1 MQTVNQ
7 DLLDAILGGTTHV
20 TRRVEIYEKDGST
33 LWLPSADVP
42 RAIDG
47 SISVDYGR
55 DERRSLDLTLDNKD
69 GVLRHDPDGFWYDK
83 IIKTYRGVRYTRPE
97 RLPRVALLWDDT
109 GDLLPLFRTFGYTN
123 VDTFPQYTGT
133 DPNLYPYLSAVKGY
147 DIVAAGVT
155 SAGSSVYGG
164 ILALVYDSGTNVFS
178 YGDKLGNYQATYT
191 APWHGAV
198 TTVGSPVSSPFIAKT
213 LGDNRFRAGWSAWTD
228 SHSIS
233 GDLLTGITNRTKSL
247 ASYLIGG
254 ATLAHVVVTYADDD
268 DTRWFHNGFKGSYHG
283 SINVQLA
290 NLVSIGLDWIE
301 AKDKEYQWETQ
312 TGEFMIDDISEDHF
326 PSHLKITGRDYTKKL
341 LSAKFAQATSFP
353 QGVSLDAT
361 VKTIATN
368 AGIRKFK
375 LGSGG
380 IPIQALA
387 TFDRT
392 TSRWEGLKGL
402 CDSHNVEIFFTP
414 DGYLATRPF
423 RDPVLSPAG
432 LTLSTDP
439 IRGNLVSYN
448 KKSSSTRIYNQVV
461 VTGDNQDDASNGIIY
476 QGIAENHNPASPTSI
491 ENLGQIITYFYT
503 SSFYTSS
510 AQCQATAEA
519 MLKIKSLE
527 DFQLGFSSVLFP
539 WLEAGEVVDFQDPK
553 PGVDEPTRFLLIS
566 FELPM
571 ALGPMSAN
579 AKRVTIIGA
588 ANTPV
593 DQGDEEAA

>member
-1 MQTVNQ
+1 MQTVSQ
-7 DLLDAILGGTTHV
+7 DLLDAILGGTTYV
-20 TRRVEIYEKDGST
+20 TRRVEIYEKDAET

-47 SISVDYGR
+47 SISVDYSR

-83 IIKTYRGVRYTRPE
+83 IIKTHRGVKYTRPD

-123 VDTFPQYTGT
+123 VDTFPAYAGT
-133 DPNLYPYLSAVKGY
+133 DPNLYPYLSQVKGY

-155 SAGSSVYGG
+155 TVGKSVYGG
-164 ILALVYDSGTNVFS
+164 ILALVFDAGTNVFS
-178 YGDKLGNYQATYT
+178 HGDKLGNYQSTYL
-191 APWHGAV
+191 APWYGAI
-198 TTVGSPVSSPFIAKT
+198 TTVGSPVSSPSILKSI
-213 LGDNRFRAGWSAWTD
+213 GDNRFRAGWSAWTD

-233 GDLLTGITNRTKSL
+233 GDLLTGISNRTKSL

-254 ATLAHVVVTYADDD
+254 TTLSHAVVAYQSDS
-268 DTRWFHNGFKGSYHG
+268 DTRWFHNNFKGSYHT
-283 SINVQLA
+283 SMNVQLA
-290 NLVSIGLDWIE
+290 NLTAIGLEWVE
-301 AKDKEYQWETQ
+301 AKDKVYEWETQ

-341 LSAKFAQATSFP
+341 LTAKFAQATSFA
-353 QGVSLDAT
+353 QGTSLDAT

-368 AGIRKFK
+368 GGIKKFK

-392 TSRWEGLKGL
+392 TSRWEGLKSL
-402 CDSHNVEIFFTP
+402 CDSHNVELFFSP
-414 DGYLATRPF
+414 DGFLTTRPF

-432 LTLSTDP
+432 LVLSADSQT
-439 IRGNLVSYN
+439 GNLVSYN

-461 VTGDNQDDASNGIIY
+461 VTGENQDDASNGIIY

-491 ENLGQIITYFYT
+491 ENLAQIISYFYT

-527 DFQLGFSSVLFP
+527 DYQLGFSSIIFP
-539 WLEAGEVVDFQDPK
+539 WLEAGEVIDFQDPK
-553 PGVDEPTRFLLIS
+553 PGVDEPTRFLLIT
-566 FELPM
+566 FDIPM
-571 ALGPMSAN
+571 ALGPMSGTG
-579 AKRVTIIGA
+579 KRVTIIGQ

-593 DQGDEEAA
+593 DQGDEAA

>member
-7 DLLDAILGGTTHV
+7 DLLDSILGGTTHV
-20 TRRVEIYEKDGST
+20 TRRVEIYERDALT

-47 SISVDYGR
+47 SISVDYSR

-69 GVLRHDPDGFWYDK
+69 GVLRHDPAGFWYDK
-83 IIKTYRGVRYTRPE
+83 IIKTYRGVRYSRPD

-123 VDTFPQYTGT
+123 VDTFPVYTGS
-133 DPNLYPYLSAVKGY
+133 DPNLYPYLSQVKGY

-155 SAGSSVYGG
+155 TVGSSVYGG
-164 ILALVYDSGTNVFS
+164 ILALVFDSGTNVFS
-178 YGDKLGNYQATYT
+178 YGDKLGNYAATYP
-191 APWHGAV
+191 APWYGAV
-198 TTVGSPVSSPFIAKT
+198 TASGAASPSPFIAKT

-228 SHSIS
+228 SHSIG

-247 ASYLIGG
+247 ASWMLGS
-254 ATLAHVVVTYADDD
+254 TLTHAVVAYQSDD
-268 DTRWFHNGFKGSYHG
+268 DTRWFHNNFKGSYHT
-283 SINVQLA
+283 SINVQLG
-290 NLVSIGLDWIE
+290 NLTSIGLDWVE
-301 AKDKEYQWETQ
+301 AKDRIYEWETQ

-341 LSAKFAQATSFP
+341 LTAKFAQATSFP
-353 QGVSLDAT
+353 QGASLDGT

-368 AGIRKFK
+368 AGISKFK

-402 CDSHNVEIFFTP
+402 CDSHNVEIFFSP
-414 DGYLATRPF
+414 DGFLTTRPF

-439 IRGNLVSYN
+439 SRGNLVSYS
-448 KKSSSTRIYNQVV
+448 KKSSSMRIYNQVV

-510 AQCQATAEA
+510 QQCQATADA

-527 DFQLGFSSVLFP
+527 DFQLAFGAIIFP

-553 PGVDEPTRFLLIS
+553 PGVDQPTRFLLVS
-566 FELPM
+566 FDLPM
-571 ALGPMSAN
+571 ALGPMSGS
-579 AKRVTIIGA
+579 AKRVTIIGQ

-593 DQGDEEAA
+593 DQTEAVTV